1 MVINKKLRSGDF
13 KIDEYI
19 SGLEDELLRK
29 STSSIDKFIRSAD
42 KVAGVMAE
50 DLDRIASGRVEECV
64 ILTPDGSDKSVERIF
79 LMLKNSE
86 LFTEIAKTAE
96 ELLPEVVN
104 EAQDLKIELDPDENA
119 FEQMQKRIKEKKES
133 RK

>member
-1 MVINKKLRSGDF
+1 MTINRKLRSGDF

-86 LFTEIAKTAE
+86 LFTEIARTAE

>member
-19 SGLEDELLRK
+19 SDLEDELLRK

-86 LFTEIAKTAE
+86 LFTEIARTAE

-104 EAQDLKIELDPDENA
+104 ESQDLKIELDPDENA

>member
-19 SGLEDELLRK
+19 SGLEEELLRK

-86 LFTEIAKTAE
+86 LFTEISKTAE